1 MAPPLPQ
8 TSERRLA
15 ERMTLRCPVT
25 IEVPGFGLLR
35 GQCVDISAHGML
47 VKLPRDVL
55 LGVEMKL
62 EAELPDGKP
71 ALELRVIAVHQ
82 ERGLNGAPPVRIGL
96 YFMLPPR
103 EALARIRC
111 LIYGD

>member
-1 MAPPLPQ
+1 M
-8 TSERRLA
+8 
-15 ERMTLRCPVT
+15 
-25 IEVPGFGLLR
+25 R
-35 GQCVDISAHGML
+35 GQGVDISAHGML

-71 ALELRVIAVHQ
+71 PLDLRVIAVHQ
-82 ERGLNGAPPVRIGL
+82 ERGPNGSPPVRIGL
-96 YFMLPPR
+96 YFMLPSR
-103 EALARIRC
+103 EALARIRA